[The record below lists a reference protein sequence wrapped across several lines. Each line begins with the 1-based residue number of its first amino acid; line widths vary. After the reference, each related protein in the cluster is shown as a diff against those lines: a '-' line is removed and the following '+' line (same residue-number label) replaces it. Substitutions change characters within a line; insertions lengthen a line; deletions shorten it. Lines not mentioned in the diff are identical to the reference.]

1 MSHAVQG
8 HSRWMGHRV
17 LTNMVLWRREWL
29 TTPVLLLQELH
40 EQYEKTK
47 RYDIERQAPVGW
59 KVSNMLLGKSGGQLL
74 IAPKE

>member
-1 MSHAVQG
+1 MLCKAIQDG
-8 HSRWMGHRV
+8 WAIEFWQ
-17 LTNMVLWRREWL
+17 NMVLWRREWL

>member
-1 MSHAVQG
+1 MLCKAIQDGWAIEFWRS
-8 HSRWMGHRV
+8 
-17 LTNMVLWRREWL
+17 MVLWTREWL
-29 TTPVLLLQELH
+29 TTLVLLLQELH

-74 IAPKE
+74 IDPKE